1 MKAMDLLGLVV
12 GIVAAVVLL
21 YLIGK
26 SCIQVVHQN
35 TVAVVTRWGKHYA
48 VWTAGLHFKV
58 PFADRIRRVFS
69 SQRQTLELRVQG
81 DSNGSLPVDVALEV
95 EVRSTLDP
103 QVVTMLAYETA
114 DPFRHLTAVAMAA
127 ARELLVGVS
136 FEQAMTDN
144 ELNEKFRQA
153 LAEVADTCGYEIMSV
168 WVVSIRPERS
178 VHEAVLAGE
187 RARVTR
193 QDETAQTEHD
203 AAVQVARARAAA
215 DVASIEAGVERDRMS
230 AQATRLAEL
239 IDMLR
244 SKHFSDN
251 VIDSVINASLH
262 LQAVEAANGSNARV
276 FLDSPVM
283 DGSH

>member
-1 MKAMDLLGLVV
+1 MKAMNLLGLVV
-12 GIVAAVVLL
+12 GIVVAVVLL
-21 YLIGK
+21 YIIGR

-81 DSNGSLPVDVALEV
+81 DSSGKLPVDVALEV

-103 QVVTMLAYETA
+103 EVVKALAYET
-114 DPFRHLTAVAMAA
+114 DNPFRHLTAVAMAA
-127 ARELLVGVS
+127 ARELLVGIS
-136 FEQAMTDN
+136 FEEAVSDSD
-144 ELNEKFRQA
+144 LHEKFCQA
-153 LAEVADTCGYEIMSV
+153 LNDVADTCGYKILSV
-168 WVVSIRPERS
+168 RVVSIRPERS

-193 QDETAQTEHD
+193 KDEAAQAEHD
-203 AAVQVARARAAA
+203 AAVQVGQARAAA
-215 DVASIEAGVERDRMS
+215 EVAGIEADAERDSMS
-230 AQATRLAEL
+230 AKATQLAGL
-239 IDMLR
+239 VDALQGWGLSGAQIAG
-244 SKHFSDN
+244 
-251 VIDSVINASLH
+251 IINASLH

-283 DGSH
+283 DDPH